1 MANTEM
7 KVICFG
13 DSLTYGY
20 GVLEHVAFPYRL
32 AKDLPKQFPQFSW
45 EIRNSGING
54 HNTRDGLARLKGS
67 VLQHKPQLVFI
78 LFGSND
84 SALNEGQYV
93 TPYEYEKNL
102 RQMLTQILGL
112 STKSPFHGGTPLVVL
127 MTPPSMV
134 DTDFYPFTTNDRL
147 ELYGEIVKKL
157 AQEYD
162 LPLIDLFAAYKS
174 IKKKADYEACFQ
186 YDGIHL
192 SNAGY
197 EVLYALVL
205 ETIGKIME
213 NDCV

>member
-7 KVICFG
+7 KIVCFG

-20 GVLEHVAFPYRL
+20 GVLEHIAYPYRL
-32 AKDLPKQFPQFSW
+32 ARDLPEKYPQYIW

-54 HNTRDGLARLKGS
+54 HTTREALIRLQGS
-67 VLQHKPQLVFI
+67 VLQHKPQMVFI

-84 SALNEGQYV
+84 SALNEGQYR
-93 TPYEYEKNL
+93 TPYEYEQNL
-102 RQMLTQILGL
+102 RQIITQILAL
-112 STKSPFHGGTPLVVL
+112 STGSTFHNGVPLIVL

-162 LPLIDLFAAYKS
+162 LPLIDLFAAYQS
-174 IKKKADYEACFQ
+174 IKNKADYEACFQ
-186 YDGIHL
+186 YDGMHL
-192 SNAGY
+192 SNTGY
-197 EVLYALVL
+197 EILYNLIL
-205 ETIGKIME
+205 DTIEHIMK
-213 NDCV
+213 NR

>member
-7 KVICFG
+7 KIVCFG

-20 GVLEHVAFPYRL
+20 GVLEHIAYPYRL
-32 AKDLPKQFPQFSW
+32 TKDLPEKYPQYSW

-54 HNTRDGLARLKGS
+54 HTTREALIRLRGS
-67 VLQHKPQLVFI
+67 VLQHKPHMVFI

-84 SALNEGQYV
+84 SALNEGQYR
-93 TPYEYEKNL
+93 TPYEYEQNL
-102 RQMLTQILGL
+102 RKILTEIFALPTGN
-112 STKSPFHGGTPLVVL
+112 PFHDGTPLVIL

-162 LPLIDLFAAYKS
+162 LPLIDLFAAYQS
-174 IKKKADYEACFQ
+174 IKNKADYEACFQ
-186 YDGIHL
+186 YDGVHL

-197 EVLYALVL
+197 EILYNLIL
-205 ETIGKIME
+205 DTIEHIMK
-213 NDCV
+213 DQ

>member
-1 MANTEM
+1 MTNTEM
-7 KVICFG
+7 KIVCFG

-20 GVLEHVAFPYRL
+20 GVLEHIAYPYRL
-32 AKDLPKQFPQFSW
+32 AKDLPEKYPQYSW

-54 HNTRDGLARLKGS
+54 HTTREGLIRLRGS
-67 VLQHKPQLVFI
+67 VLQHKPQMVFI

-84 SALNEGQYV
+84 SALNEGQYR
-93 TPYEYEKNL
+93 TPYEYEQNL
-102 RQMLTQILGL
+102 RKILTEIFSLPTG
-112 STKSPFHGGTPLVVL
+112 SPFHDGTPLVIL

-162 LPLIDLFAAYKS
+162 LPLIDLFAAYQS
-174 IKKKADYEACFQ
+174 IKNKADYEACFQ
-186 YDGIHL
+186 YDGVHL

-197 EVLYALVL
+197 EILYNLIL
-205 ETIGKIME
+205 DTIKNIMK
-213 NDCV
+213 DQ

>member
-7 KVICFG
+7 KIVCFG

-20 GVLEHVAFPYRL
+20 GVLEHIAYPYRL
-32 AKDLPKQFPQFSW
+32 TKDLPEKYPQYSW

-54 HNTRDGLARLKGS
+54 HTTREALIRLQGS
-67 VLQHKPQLVFI
+67 VLQHKPQMVFI

-84 SALNEGQYV
+84 SALNEGQYR
-93 TPYEYEKNL
+93 TPYEYEQNL
-102 RQMLTQILGL
+102 RKILTEIFALPTGN
-112 STKSPFHGGTPLVVL
+112 PFHGGTPLVIL

-162 LPLIDLFAAYKS
+162 LPLIDLFAAYQS
-174 IKKKADYEACFQ
+174 IKNKADYEACFQ
-186 YDGIHL
+186 YDGVHL

-197 EVLYALVL
+197 EILYNLIL
-205 ETIGKIME
+205 DTIEHIMK
-213 NDCV
+213 DQ